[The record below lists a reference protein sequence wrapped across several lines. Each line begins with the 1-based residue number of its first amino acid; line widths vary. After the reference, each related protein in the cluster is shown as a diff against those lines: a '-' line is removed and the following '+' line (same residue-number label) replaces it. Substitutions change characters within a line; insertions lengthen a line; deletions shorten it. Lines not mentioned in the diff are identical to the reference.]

1 MHASTKYG
9 DRTTVPVVSG
19 VCDELVI
26 EGKARKR
33 REGIAVVCL
42 DYALE
47 PGIGQLVVADKDSQA
62 SGVEKL
68 LVDAGDAV
76 DRGGNAESVMGPP
89 PWLAEERNP
98 SGYGAVNV
106 SKIPRLHAA
115 VGPAGT
121 GEHANVL
128 GNLLLQVDAHA
139 RPAPV
144 DAHRVDIG
152 GLSGDLGDRNRIREF
167 ARPPTAEKA
176 RNLELAG
183 LSPQLV
189 PFLDFPDQLELMEA
203 GVEINT
209 VGAVPAGRGFRQ
221 IEEAAAQ
228 RPAALVPL
236 RGCAIGVS
244 PAIGGVVERA
254 GIDV

>member
-76 DRGGNAESVMGPP
+76 DRGGNAESVIRPP

-98 SGYGAVNV
+98 GMSRRMLKKEG
-106 SKIPRLHAA
+106 R
-115 VGPAGT
+115 
-121 GEHANVL
+121 
-128 GNLLLQVDAHA
+128 
-139 RPAPV
+139 RC
-144 DAHRVDIG
+144 
-152 GLSGDLGDRNRIREF
+152 
-167 ARPPTAEKA
+167 
-176 RNLELAG
+176 
-183 LSPQLV
+183 SP
-189 PFLDFPDQLELMEA
+189 
-203 GVEINT
+203 
-209 VGAVPAGRGFRQ
+209 
-221 IEEAAAQ
+221 
-228 RPAALVPL
+228 
-236 RGCAIGVS
+236 
-244 PAIGGVVERA
+244 
-254 GIDV
+254 